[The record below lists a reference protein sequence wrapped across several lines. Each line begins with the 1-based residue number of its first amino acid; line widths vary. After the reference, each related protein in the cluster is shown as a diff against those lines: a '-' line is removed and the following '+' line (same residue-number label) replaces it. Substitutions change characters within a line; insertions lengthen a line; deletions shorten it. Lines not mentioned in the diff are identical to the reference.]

1 MNDLTF
7 GALRAA
13 NEEREKLW
21 CADGDPVPDLLFR
34 AVELGGEVGE
44 ALNVVKKLERERHGW
59 RGSRASKEDLAS
71 ELADVIICADLLAS
85 AAGIDLAAAVAEKFN
100 ATSEKV
106 GLPTRLGLA
115 VFEPREYDEAAFD
128 LLGRDDA

>member
-1 MNDLTF
+1 MATDLTF

-13 NEEREKLW
+13 NEERQKLW
-21 CADGDPVPDLLFR
+21 CEGGDPKPDLSFR
-34 AVELGGEVGE
+34 GVELAGEVGE

-59 RGSRASKEDLAS
+59 RGSRASIEDLAS
-71 ELADVIICADLLAS
+71 EIADVIICADLLAE

-106 GLPTRLGLA
+106 GLDECRLYLMDIELRGGN
-115 VFEPREYDEAAFD
+115 R
-128 LLGRDDA
+128 

>member
-1 MNDLTF
+1 MNDLSF

-13 NEEREKLW
+13 NEERQKLW
-21 CADGDPVPDLLFR
+21 CPDQVPDLAFR

-44 ALNVVKKLERERHGW
+44 ALNVVKKLERERLGW

-71 ELADVIICADLLAS
+71 EIADVIICADLLAQ
-85 AAGIDLAAAVAEKFN
+85 AAGIDLAEAVAEKFN

-106 GLPTRLGLA
+106 GLPTRLWLSQTLDI
-115 VFEPREYDEAAFD
+115 EPEGGNF
-128 LLGRDDA
+128 